1 MGKSQNWFGVIRRK
15 LFRYSH
21 HETVIVLHANNT
33 TTTTSFTEDATATED
48 AVNREITKSEAAFSS
63 PSSSPT
69 PKKELLSD
77 EDIAAMK
84 IQASFRAHLARKAFR
99 ALKSLVKVQAVVR
112 GAYARKQAR
121 MALHCMHA
129 LAQLQVTVRA
139 RQLLSRCSDN

>member
-63 PSSSPT
+63 PSSC
-69 PKKELLSD
+69 PKKELLSE

-99 ALKSLVKVQAVVR
+99 ALKSLVKVQAVVC
-112 GAYARKQAR
+112 GAYVRKQAR
-121 MALHCMHA
+121 IALHCMHA

-139 RQLLSRCSDN
+139 RQLLDQQM